1 MVAQEAGGGRLSG
14 VTAEGQ
20 LEVDSSP
27 PHLTVS
33 REDLLNICS
42 VHGWQDWLI

>member
-1 MVAQEAGGGRLSG
+1 MGAQEAGRGRLSG
-14 VTAEGQ
+14 VTAEGR

-27 PHLTVS
+27 PTVS

-42 VHGWQDWLI
+42 VHGWQD